1 MKSPYS
7 LKIDYASQ
15 LCNQLFLSY
24 LLSNF
29 VNCEVFNVHV
39 KGILLLQCKL
49 NVILK
54 VHSYDSREKPKV

>member
-29 VNCEVFNVHV
+29 VNSEVFNVHA
-39 KGILLLQCKL
+39 KDTAAILCKL
-49 NVILK
+49 NFILT
-54 VHSYDSREKPKV
+54 VHFL